1 MNTQSISDESS
12 DTAPFLSGHKTSVLF
27 LLFLVYTSNYTDR
40 QILIILAEPI
50 KAEFG
55 LKDWQLGF
63 LTGTAFALFYA
74 TLGIP
79 IARLADRWHRVNI
92 IAIALT
98 IWSAM
103 TALCGV
109 TINFVQLA
117 AARVGVG
124 IGEAG
129 GSPPAVSLL
138 ASYFHRGQRST
149 AMGIYALGPTVG
161 ILIGFV
167 VGGWVNE
174 IYGWRVALL
183 VVGLPGIILAVLV
196 KLIIKEPVRV
206 NSAGVN
212 GESTIPPLGRTIR
225 ILFSIKTFRWVNLG
239 CTAAGF
245 SIYGFMI
252 WVPIYLIRQFGLST
266 GEVGTAI
273 GLIAG
278 FAGSAGVFL
287 GGYLADFFSKYDNR
301 WQMRLP
307 ALTTLIFF
315 PLVLLVLNAASAKA
329 AILFLVPTYM
339 LALAYTGPTWS
350 ILQTV
355 SPLNMR
361 AMAAAIMLFLVN
373 FIGLGMGAQSVGI
386 LSDILQ
392 SESGGGTGGLR
403 IAIGIAVIGSLIA
416 SFFFYMASNSL
427 QEDFEM
433 PEPG

>member
-1 MNTQSISDESS
+1 MNKQNRSDEIS
-12 DTAPFLSGHKTSVLF
+12 APLFLSGHKTSVLF
-27 LLFLVYTSNYTDR
+27 MLFLVYTSNYVDR

-92 IAIALT
+92 IAISLT
-98 IWSAM
+98 IWSIM
-103 TALCGV
+103 TALCAV
-109 TINFVQLA
+109 TTNFIQLA
-117 AARVGVG
+117 AARIGVG

-129 GSPPAVSLL
+129 GSPPAVSLI
-138 ASYFHRGQRST
+138 SNYFHRKQRST
-149 AMGIYALGPTVG
+149 AMGIYSLGPTVG

-174 IYGWRVALL
+174 LYGWRVALL
-183 VVGLPGIILAVLV
+183 VVGIPGVILAVLV
-196 KLIIKEPVRV
+196 KLIVKEPDREIPPSLDGA
-206 NSAGVN
+206 NS
-212 GESTIPPLGRTIR
+212 IPPLGRSLA
-225 ILFSIKTFRWVNLG
+225 ILFSIETFRWVSLAA
-239 CTAAGF
+239 TAAAF
-245 SIYGFMI
+245 TIYGFMV
-252 WVPIYLIRQFGLST
+252 WVPIYLIRHFGLTT

-287 GGYLADFFSKYDNR
+287 GGYMADFFSKYDNR

-307 ALTTLIFF
+307 ALTTLIFL
-315 PLVLLVLNAASAKA
+315 PLMLFVLNAATAKV
-329 AILFLVPTYM
+329 AIFLLVPTYM
-339 LALAYTGPTWS
+339 LALAYTGPTWA

-361 AMAAAIMLFLVN
+361 ALAAAILLFLVN
-373 FIGLGMGAQSVGI
+373 FIGLGMGPQSIGI

-392 SESGGGTGGLR
+392 SGAGTSGLR
-403 IAIGIAVIGSLIA
+403 FAIGVAGVGSLVA
-416 SFFFYMASNSL
+416 SFCFYLASKSMK
-427 QEDFEM
+427 EDIL
-433 PEPG
+433 

>member
-1 MNTQSISDESS
+1 M
-12 DTAPFLSGHKTSVLF
+12 
-27 LLFLVYTSNYTDR
+27 LFLVYTSNYVDR

-92 IAIALT
+92 IAISLT
-98 IWSAM
+98 IWSIM
-103 TALCGV
+103 TALCAV
-109 TINFVQLA
+109 TTNFIQLA
-117 AARVGVG
+117 AARIGVG

-129 GSPPAVSLL
+129 GSPPAVSLI
-138 ASYFHRGQRST
+138 SNYFHRKQRST
-149 AMGIYALGPTVG
+149 AMGIYSLGPTVG

-174 IYGWRVALL
+174 LYGWRVALL
-183 VVGLPGIILAVLV
+183 VVGIPGVILAVLV
-196 KLIIKEPVRV
+196 KLIVKEPDREIPPSLDGA
-206 NSAGVN
+206 NS
-212 GESTIPPLGRTIR
+212 IPPLGRSLA
-225 ILFSIKTFRWVNLG
+225 ILFSIETFRWVNLAA
-239 CTAAGF
+239 TAAAF
-245 SIYGFMI
+245 TIYGFMV
-252 WVPIYLIRQFGLST
+252 WVPIYLIRHFGLTT

-287 GGYLADFFSKYDNR
+287 GGYMADFFSKYDNR

-307 ALTTLIFF
+307 ALTTLIFL
-315 PLVLLVLNAASAKA
+315 PLMLFVLNAATAKV
-329 AILFLVPTYM
+329 AIFLLVPTYM
-339 LALAYTGPTWS
+339 LALAYTGPTWA

-361 AMAAAIMLFLVN
+361 ALAAAILLFLVN
-373 FIGLGMGAQSVGI
+373 FIGLGMGPQSIGI

-392 SESGGGTGGLR
+392 SGAGTSGLR
-403 IAIGIAVIGSLIA
+403 FAIGVAGVGSLVA
-416 SFFFYMASNSL
+416 SFCFYLASKSMK
-427 QEDFEM
+427 EDIL
-433 PEPG
+433 